1 MQDTLFVWL
10 GLMEISFILVD
21 YVTLFKKTKQ
31 KKNIIVVNNDL
42 SKEI

>member
-21 YVTLFKKTKQ
+21 YVTLFKKKQ

-42 SKEI
+42 SKKI

>member
-10 GLMEISFILVD
+10 GLMEISFILID
-21 YVTLFKKTKQ
+21 YVTLFKKKQ

-42 SKEI
+42 SKKI